1 MEEEEELIKQRLT
14 KKVNDCLV
22 DCGTN
27 ELTSKLHERQNEGPA
42 SCPEFL
48 AFEGNFSDWLCAD
61 KHSPRLARGKLKKKT
76 TQAEQQQGEQYTAIS
91 SHLLSN
97 KHLFKTSREK

>member
-1 MEEEEELIKQRLT
+1 VEEEEELIKQRLT
-14 KKVNDCLV
+14 KKVNDCLVLV

-48 AFEGNFSDWLCAD
+48 AFEGILVIGCAQRQTFSPT
-61 KHSPRLARGKLKKKT
+61 SPWHTKKKNNPSGT
-76 TQAEQQQGEQYTAIS
+76 TTG
-91 SHLLSN
+91 
-97 KHLFKTSREK
+97 